1 MTSMKSKDLMA
12 LAVCSIENKPCMFHE
27 CEKCPE
33 KVRIEKKLNEL
44 VGDSG
49 NDITYKQWVKTDK
62 CSLETIVKNPDDF
75 LEELTDNLYKLT
87 KHHYVSKSQT
97 CFLKQL
103 KENLKLNECIMQ
115 MDFAENFSFII
126 QDEVQSSYFSE
137 NQAILHPFV
146 IYVQSLNG
154 NLLTESKCYC
164 FISDNLLHNTEAV
177 FSYVSKIIP
186 ILKEEYPQVQKINY
200 FTDGASSHY
209 KNR

>member
-1 MTSMKSKDLMA
+1 MGLKSFALLRPKHGIVAGKSGTHTVCVCVDNQNPNLMVKALKNDLKSRDLMG

-27 CEKCPE
+27 CEKCPGKE
-33 KVRIEKKLNEL
+33 RIEKKLNEL

-49 NDITYKQWVKTDK
+49 NDITYKQWLKTDR

-97 CFLKQL
+97 CFLKHL
-103 KENLKLNECIMQ
+103 KENLKLNECI

-126 QDEVQSSYFSE
+126 QDEVQSSYFSK
-137 NQAILHPFV
+137 NQATLYPFV

-154 NLLTESKCYC
+154 NLY
-164 FISDNLLHNTEAV
+164 
-177 FSYVSKIIP
+177 
-186 ILKEEYPQVQKINY
+186 
-200 FTDGASSHY
+200 
-209 KNR
+209 